1 MLEEMVVDMLKKIK
15 EKFFK
20 TTPGVVAFFENEK
33 SLLNAAKVTYDSG
46 YRNFDTISPFPVHGM
61 DDVMRLKRSIV
72 PWVTFSFGVL
82 GCAFGTWFQ
91 YWTSAVNYPVNIAG
105 KPFFSLP
112 AFVPIIFEL
121 TVLFAGL
128 ATFVSILF
136 LCKLPKINPPILDVD
151 LTCHKFALLIFEVDK
166 KYESAN
172 KSLEFLNS
180 LNCTEAREYLKF

>member
-1 MLEEMVVDMLKKIK
+1 MLEEMEVGMFKKLKD
-15 EKFFK
+15 KFCK
-20 TTPGVVAFFENEK
+20 TTPGVVAFFNDEK
-33 SLLNAAKVTYDSG
+33 LLLKAAKTTYDSG
-46 YRNFDTISPFPVHGM
+46 YRKFDTISPFPVHGM
-61 DDVMRLKRSIV
+61 DDAMGLKRSII

-121 TVLFAGL
+121 TILFAGL
-128 ATFVSILF
+128 ATFGSVLF
-136 LCKLPKINPPILDVD
+136 LCRLPKINPPILDND
-151 LTCHKFALLIFEVDK
+151 LTCHKFGLLIFEVDK

-172 KSLEFLNS
+172 KSLEFLKS
-180 LNCTEAREYLKF
+180 LNCAEAKEYLKF